1 MSGHFW
7 QTVNN
12 DAPPPA
18 PVFGEGG
25 GRAHAPENAVAA
37 AAAEYPDYYA
47 DDTTVAIERD
57 APDALLQAT
66 ILNYRR
72 ENGRTYHRL
81 SDGKYPFPNDALEQE
96 RLDIVSHLWM
106 LTFDGAFCLCP
117 KNEGARRVLDLGT
130 GTGTWALDYA
140 DEFPQATVVGV
151 DLSPI
156 QPIYVPPNCHF
167 EVDDLEKEWT
177 WKEPFDFIFARN
189 MIGCF
194 ANWREIIAQAYKSLE
209 PGGYFEI
216 HDSEYPI
223 KCDDGTLTEDMPL
236 SKWTRMITDACEK
249 LGRSLAI
256 THTFADMMEEAGFEG
271 VVKKK
276 IKFPVSPWPED
287 PKLKEMGL
295 WVQAS
300 LLPGL
305 EGMSLALFTRVLE
318 WKMPDSEMPATFIA
332 KTNGEDQYFTVLPM
346 WDPVYVQPR
355 GCNPD
360 FTRLIVDMPFFAMR
374 NGFRGVRHL
383 AIDFDPSWTAE
394 ELRE

>member
-25 GRAHAPENAVAA
+25 GRAQSDPEEPTDYYSLASRRVGTTQRSRPTSASAPENAVAA

-318 WKMPDSEMPATFIA
+318 WKMSETIVFCSHISTVKMSSRWHLNGHA
-332 KTNGEDQYFTVLPM
+332 KF
-346 WDPVYVQPR
+346 
-355 GCNPD
+355 
-360 FTRLIVDMPFFAMR
+360 
-374 NGFRGVRHL
+374 
-383 AIDFDPSWTAE
+383 
-394 ELRE
+394 